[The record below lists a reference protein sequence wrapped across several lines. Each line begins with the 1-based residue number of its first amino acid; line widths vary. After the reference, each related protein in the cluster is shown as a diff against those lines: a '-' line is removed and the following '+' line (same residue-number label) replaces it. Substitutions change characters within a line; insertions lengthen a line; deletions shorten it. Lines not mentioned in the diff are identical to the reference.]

1 MNEFQKLKFANIKN
15 QDFKYFQQ
23 GHSIYAL
30 ILLGDLR
37 LPDTTSIHS
46 WLLWKAL
53 AIRCENFSITVNVII
68 FSRNIGDL
76 NYHIYNHGHRLWE
89 TECNNSFYQ
98 KLAIAHEN

>member
-46 WLLWKAL
+46 
-53 AIRCENFSITVNVII
+53 
-68 FSRNIGDL
+68 
-76 NYHIYNHGHRLWE
+76 
-89 TECNNSFYQ
+89 
-98 KLAIAHEN
+98 